1 MQNTLFLYIQ
11 FYILMSRLFKS
22 IKVILIKGSIKRFLV
37 LMRQHF
43 YVTTVNTVFV
53 INIKW
58 TLLSGFHY
66 GHRKRTRDSCVHE
79 IASFATIVIYN
90 VFLKGVIYNMRLY
103 CARHTRTISC
113 RLSLRRVCQ
122 HVMR

>member
-1 MQNTLFLYIQ
+1 
-11 FYILMSRLFKS
+11 MSRLFKS

-58 TLLSGFHY
+58 TLLSGFIMDIINAHAI
-66 GHRKRTRDSCVHE
+66 RAFTK
-79 IASFATIVIYN
+79 
-90 VFLKGVIYNMRLY
+90 
-103 CARHTRTISC
+103 
-113 RLSLRRVCQ
+113 
-122 HVMR
+122 